1 MVVPE
6 PSVKLEGHCSVIHDN
21 ILYAYSEKG
30 FASLPLTHNATWIDL
45 KSGVPVSG
53 AACVTGA
60 MSPNNGQQALYVV
73 GGSGSDDDYTGLQR
87 YVFDEKKWETITPT
101 SKDMANRTNHG
112 AVFLQASASIFVYAG
127 NRDGSSTPTSD
138 TFVINTGSPNNVS
151 SYSGADASPA
161 SAPVLLPW
169 SDDRAALVGGS
180 TTSKKV
186 HLFKFNGTGEWSDS
200 GSSLPQALPAGAR
213 CGIINSDD
221 GSKIL
226 ESFEMT
232 SSPNKVQSYAL
243 VTPGGKSADPAKVV
257 GASRK
262 KRRRANLNNYPAY
275 DGQYAAS
282 KTWSQYSL
290 AQDVNGKLV
299 AISGGSGRNSLALFN
314 QTSNGWVNA
323 TKFFYGDESMQQI
336 LPSPSPS
343 NTASPTSSSTP
354 SSSASPAAGGGG
366 GGGDAS
372 KVGTIVGATLGSV
385 AGVALILIALL
396 FLLKSKRNRRNGGH
410 GGPNDKNRLSIQ
422 DQGEPLTQSAYPM
435 AKSRAPTSSMDSL
448 AIFEGKLSNEKKT
461 QAAPAVHPVYGRKGP
476 PGGAKA
482 SPLSTVQSSRELL
495 SGGYTP
501 DTDKAFE
508 AAATSDEMNRPGDRR
523 TNEGWSK
530 YFQDN
535 NATDFASVQ
544 PEQQPQPQP
553 QEQQQQ
559 QQQPPADVSLAK
571 SERRGSA
578 WPMTDLT
585 PLNFGFLD
593 QPKPLGRVVTG
604 SPTTEHSPSAAD
616 GRALVIPEGQSARI
630 SSGDSVSLVSDDN
643 ETEDGDYDRSR
654 WTDVQHYDDNGYS
667 RRPISSMYSQ
677 SYQNSSARD
686 MSMLSHGQGQA
697 GAGTMASGG
706 SGIYSTMRSS
716 QPRRSSVIIPDTLD
730 EGGPGKSHSDM
741 SWLNLNA
748 DR

>member
-1 MVVPE
+1 MVVPN
-6 PSVKLEGHCSVIHDN
+6 PPWKLEGHCSVIHDN
-21 ILYAYSEKG
+21 ILYTYSENG
-30 FASLPLTHNATWIDL
+30 FASLPLRWNATWIELD
-45 KSGVPVSG
+45 SGVPVSG

-73 GGSGSDDDYTGLQR
+73 GGTGSDDEYTGLQR
-87 YVFDEKKWETITPT
+87 YSFDDEKWETITPT

-112 AVFLQASASIFVYAG
+112 AVFLPASASIFVYAG
-127 NRDGSSTPTSD
+127 NRDGSTTATSD

-169 SDDRAALVGGS
+169 ADDRAALIGG
-180 TTSKKV
+180 TTASKKV

-200 GSSLPQALPAGAR
+200 GASIPQALPEGAR
-213 CGIINSDD
+213 CGIINGDD

-243 VTPGGKSADPAKVV
+243 VNSDGKPADPAKVV
-257 GASRK
+257 GAASSSLRK
-262 KRRRANLNNYPAY
+262 KRRRRANLSDYPAY
-275 DGQYAAS
+275 DGQHAAS

-290 AQDVNGKLV
+290 AQDVNGKMV
-299 AISGGSGRNSLALFN
+299 AISGGSGRDSLALFN

-323 TKFFYGDESMQQI
+323 TKLFYGDKTMQQI
-336 LPSPSPS
+336 LHSPSPS
-343 NTASPTSSSTP
+343 NTNSPTSSSTP
-354 SSSASPAAGGGG
+354 SSSSLPPAAAGSGG
-366 GGGDAS
+366 S
-372 KVGTIVGATLGSV
+372 SNSNKVGTIVGATLGSV
-385 AGVALILIALL
+385 AGVLLILIALL
-396 FLLKSKRNRRNGGH
+396 LLLRRKKNQRNGGH
-410 GGPNDKNRLSIQ
+410 GGPNSSDDKDRLSIQ
-422 DQGEPLTQSAYPM
+422 DQGEPLTRSAYPM

-476 PGGAKA
+476 PANANAKP

-501 DTDKAFE
+501 DADKAFE
-508 AAATSDEMNRPGDRR
+508 AGITSDEANCPGDRR

-535 NATDFASVQ
+535 NATNFANV
-544 PEQQPQPQP
+544 PPQK
-553 QEQQQQ
+553 Q
-559 QQQPPADVSLAK
+559 QQQPPADANLAN

-593 QPKPLGRVVTG
+593 EPKPLGRVVTG

-643 ETEDGDYDRSR
+643 ETEYGDDDRNR
-654 WTDVQHYDDNGYS
+654 WTDVQHYEDNGYS

-677 SYQNSSARD
+677 SYQNSTRD
-686 MSMLSHGQGQA
+686 VSMGPPGIGQGQA
-697 GAGTMASGG
+697 GAGTMAS
-706 SGIYSTMRSS
+706 TRSS
-716 QPRRSSVIIPDTLD
+716 QPRRSSVIIPETLD
-730 EGGPGKSHSDM
+730 ESGRPGQKSHSDM

>member
-1 MVVPE
+1 MVVPK
-6 PSVKLEGHCSVIHDN
+6 PPVKLEGHCSVIHDN
-21 ILYAYSEKG
+21 ILYTYSEKG
-30 FASLPLTHNATWIDL
+30 FASLPLTQNATWTEL

-60 MSPNNGQQALYVV
+60 MSPNNGQQALYVI

-87 YVFDEKKWETITPT
+87 YAFDQEKWETITPT

-127 NRDGSSTPTSD
+127 SRDGSTTPTSD

-180 TTSKKV
+180 TSSKKV

-213 CGIINSDD
+213 CGIINRDD

-243 VTPGGKSADPAKVV
+243 VTPGGKPADPAKVV
-257 GASRK
+257 GAASRK
-262 KRRRANLNNYPAY
+262 KRRRANLNDYPAY

-282 KTWSQYSL
+282 KTWSEYSL

-299 AISGGSGRNSLALFN
+299 AISGGSGRDSLALFN

-323 TKFFYGDESMQQI
+323 TKLFYGDKSMQQI

-354 SSSASPAAGGGG
+354 PSSSSPAAGGGSG
-366 GGGDAS
+366 GGSSNA

-385 AGVALILIALL
+385 FGVALILIALL
-396 FLLKSKRNRRNGGH
+396 LLLKKSKKNQRNGGQ
-410 GGPNDKNRLSIQ
+410 GGPNDDDKDRLSIQ
-422 DQGEPLTQSAYPM
+422 DQGEPLTRSAYPM

-448 AIFEGKLSNEKKT
+448 AIFEGKLSSEKKT

-476 PGGAKA
+476 PGGANP

-495 SGGYTP
+495 SGGGRTP
-501 DTDKAFE
+501 DADKAFE

-523 TNEGWSK
+523 TDEGWGK

-535 NATDFASVQ
+535 NVTNFANVQ
-544 PEQQPQPQP
+544 PQQPQPQS
-553 QEQQQQ
+553 
-559 QQQPPADVSLAK
+559 QQPADASLAK

-593 QPKPLGRVVTG
+593 EPKPLGQVVTG

-630 SSGDSVSLVSDDN
+630 SSGDSISLVSDDN

-686 MSMLSHGQGQA
+686 TSMLSMGQGQA
-697 GAGTMASGG
+697 GAGTMAS
-706 SGIYSTMRSS
+706 MRSS

-730 EGGPGKSHSDM
+730 EGRPGQSHSDM